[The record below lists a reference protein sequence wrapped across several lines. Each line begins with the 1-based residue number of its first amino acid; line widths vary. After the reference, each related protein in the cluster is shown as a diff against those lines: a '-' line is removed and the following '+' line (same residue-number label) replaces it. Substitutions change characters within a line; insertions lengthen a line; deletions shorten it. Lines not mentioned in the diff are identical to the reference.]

1 MLEGGVANL
10 SRIKAAMGECSKMI
24 NLIYY
29 SDQFTPD
36 EKTQNIE
43 NITLNMLQ
51 IARSGLEVTREL
63 KNARIERD

>member
-1 MLEGGVANL
+1 
-10 SRIKAAMGECSKMI
+10 MI

-63 KNARIERD
+63 KNARSERD